1 MLRRLVIEMNLN
13 GHFEKGAWI
22 PGVLDGVLAAIGG
35 LAPYMEELRQKCIEA
50 GNIEIYG
57 HFEKGAWISVR
68 LCDLTWSVPDELLSE
83 D

>member
-1 MLRRLVIEMNLN
+1 MTVYSTHYPFERCLN
-13 GHFEKGAWI
+13 DENTNDTRAGQD
-22 PGVLDGVLAAIGG
+22 PG
-35 LAPYMEELRQKCIEA
+35 PRA